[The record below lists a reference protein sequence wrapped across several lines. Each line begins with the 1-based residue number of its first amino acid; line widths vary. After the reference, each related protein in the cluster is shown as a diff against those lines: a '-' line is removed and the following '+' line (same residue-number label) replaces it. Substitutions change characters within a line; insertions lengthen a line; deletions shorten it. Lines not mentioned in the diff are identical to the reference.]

1 MPHSEHP
8 STPVAA
14 PATTAGDPAPQPTRP
29 SQPAQTP
36 QTSRARWTRLL
47 PGLALVVPIA
57 VVAMLIGRAFPV
69 VGGPVS
75 GVLLG
80 GVTASLLRPV
90 RRAPRLAAGVKF
102 AGGRVLQAAVVLL
115 GAQVSIPQ
123 VLRSGWHSL
132 PVMLGTLTVCLS
144 VAWGVGRL
152 LRIDRD
158 LTTLVGVGT
167 AICGA
172 SAIAAVTPVVKPAA
186 GKVAYA
192 LSTIFLFNILAVLLF
207 PWVGHA
213 LGMSQEAFG
222 VFAGTAVNDTS
233 SVVAAAATYGR
244 EATDVAVVVKLT
256 RTLMIIPIVLG
267 LAYLQARRS
276 ARISP
281 AANTAGPADNTAD
294 NTAVP
299 APRRPGL
306 FTLVPWFL
314 IGFLVLAT
322 VNSILPLPPTAADVL
337 ITASVFLITMALTAI
352 GLSTDVAG
360 LRRTGPAPL
369 LLGFVL
375 WLSVTATSLLIQA
388 ATTGLT

>member
-1 MPHSEHP
+1 M
-8 STPVAA
+8 STPPANDTG
-14 PATTAGDPAPQPTRP
+14 PATDDTVIETLTPAPQSTRP
-29 SQPAQTP
+29 
-36 QTSRARWTRLL
+36 RWTHLL

-57 VVAMLIGRAFPV
+57 IVATLIGRAIPI

-80 GVTASLLRPV
+80 VLAASLLQPV

-102 AGGRVLQAAVVLL
+102 AGGRVLQTAVVLL

-132 PVMLGTLTVCLS
+132 PVMLGTLAVCLT

-152 LRIDRD
+152 LRIDGD
-158 LTTLVGVGT
+158 LSTLIGVGT

-186 GKVAYA
+186 SKVAYA
-192 LSTIFLFNILAVLLF
+192 LSTIFLFNILAVLTF

-244 EATDVAVVVKLT
+244 EATDMAVVVKLT

-267 LAYLQARRS
+267 LAFLGARRS
-276 ARISP
+276 AARAQGTDAGAV
-281 AANTAGPADNTAD
+281 AAT
-294 NTAVP
+294 
-299 APRRPGL
+299 RPGL

-314 IGFLVLAT
+314 IGFLVLAA
-322 VNSILPLPPTAADVL
+322 VNSIWPLPAGAAEVL

-352 GLSTDVAG
+352 GLSTDLAG

-375 WLSVTATSLLIQA
+375 WLSVAGTSLLIQA